1 MPKLNVSKDRLID
14 ISYAPTKPNDISNS
28 LRETMKTNW
37 ITIMILAGGLGLAGC
52 EKPTSPTSVSVP
64 PDYDLDV
71 PVPALPFA
79 PKTYACPKTE
89 QALKIDGVLDE
100 AIWQQAAWS
109 DTYQDIEGASKP
121 TPRQE
126 TRCKMC
132 WDENFFYVA
141 AELKET
147 DLWATLTERDAIIYY
162 DNDFEV
168 FIDPD
173 GDHHQ
178 YYELEINALNTV
190 WDLLLIKPYR
200 DGGPAVHGW
209 DIAGLKTAVSLQG
222 TLNNSSD
229 TDQSWRVEI
238 AIPFKALKEATSAS
252 CPPEPGDRWKVNF
265 SRVQWDLLKD
275 PLNKSSYS
283 KRLDPKTHKPL
294 SENNWVW
301 SPQGLIALHYPE
313 RWGIVEFRAA
323 GDTNSELPTI
333 TDEDLVGEALTQ
345 AYYQLRNQ
353 QAEGSD
359 LKLTPQK
366 LPDGWSTL
374 ILDVR
379 GHDFSVQTHKG
390 NIVYSI
396 NQESLLDRKVRP

>member
-1 MPKLNVSKDRLID
+1 MTSIADRTIIGGLLI
-14 ISYAPTKPNDISNS
+14 
-28 LRETMKTNW
+28 
-37 ITIMILAGGLGLAGC
+37 AGSLGLAGC
-52 EKPTSPTSVSVP
+52 RAPELVSVP
-64 PDYDLDV
+64 PGYDLGV
-71 PVPALPFA
+71 PVPGIPFA
-79 PKTYACPKTE
+79 PETYTCPQAE
-89 QALKIDGVLDE
+89 QPLQIDGVLEE

-109 DTYQDIEGASKP
+109 DAYQDIEGSLKP
-121 TPRQE
+121 TPRQS

-132 WDENFFYVA
+132 WDETYFYIA

-147 DLWATLTERDAIIYY
+147 DLWATLTERDDIIFF

-190 WDLLLIKPYR
+190 WDLLVIKPYR
-200 DGGPAVHGW
+200 DNGPAVHGW

-222 TLNNSSD
+222 TLNDSSD

-238 AIPFKALKEATSAS
+238 AIPFAALKEATSS
-252 CPPEPGDRWKVNF
+252 TCPPEAGDRWKVNF
-265 SRVQWDLLKD
+265 SRVQWALLKD
-275 PLNKSSYS
+275 AQNESGYAKQ
-283 KRLDPKTHKPL
+283 LDPKTGKPL
-294 SENNWVW
+294 PENNWVW

-313 RWGIVEFRAA
+313 RWGIVEFSAA
-323 GDTNSELPTI
+323 GDTASALPEI
-333 TDEDLVGEALTQ
+333 TDEDRVGEALTQ

-353 QAEGSD
+353 QAEGMP

-366 LPDGWSTL
+366 LPEGWTDL
-374 ILDVR
+374 LLDVR
-379 GHDFSVQTHKG
+379 GYAFTVQTHKG

-396 NQESLLDRKVRP
+396 DHESRLLRKVRP